1 VPIGTAQG
9 RVAGDRKVERVNA
22 VELES
27 VAVRYSNG
35 ALGVSDISF
44 TVKEGQI
51 VALFGPNGA
60 GKTTS
65 VRALNGFLKSE
76 KTSIVHG
83 AVHLFGKRV
92 TGFEPHRTA
101 RLGLGY
107 IPERKKIFANLS
119 VMDNLKAG
127 SGVPKGRE
135 FNARVDRVMS
145 LFPALADRRGE
156 LAGRLSGG
164 QQQMLAIG
172 RNLLRRPRVLVID
185 ELTLGL
191 HHSFH
196 APLFDALKETASE
209 GTSVI
214 VVDESTGFALDVSDY
229 CYLLVGGRI
238 RDSGPPERFRGS
250 ELLVAGYVEA

>member
-1 VPIGTAQG
+1 
-9 RVAGDRKVERVNA
+9 VNA
-22 VELES
+22 VELKS

-44 TVKEGQI
+44 TVEEGQI

-65 VRALNGFLKSE
+65 VRALSGFMKSE
-76 KTSIVHG
+76 RVSISQGSVSF
-83 AVHLFGKRV
+83 FGKTV

-101 RLGLGY
+101 HLGLGY
-107 IPERKKIFANLS
+107 IPERSKIFPNLS
-119 VMDNLKAG
+119 VMDNLKA
-127 SGVPKGRE
+127 SGGLPKGAE
-135 FNARVDRVMS
+135 FVKRVDRVMT
-145 LFPALADRRGE
+145 LFPALANRTSE
-156 LAGRLSGG
+156 AAGRLSGG
-164 QQQMLAIG
+164 QQQMLAIA
-172 RNLLRRPRVLVID
+172 RNILRRPRVLVID

-196 APLFDALKETASE
+196 APLFDVLKEIANEGAS
-209 GTSVI
+209 VV
-214 VVDESTGFALDVSDY
+214 VVDESTGFALEVSDY
-229 CYLLVGGRI
+229 CYLLVGGRV